1 MPAVTAL
8 EGSFMLKMKRKTLFY
23 TLFLPILLLT
33 LSSIEIRAEGH
44 EDVGISEQ
52 SDLRLAAW
60 NIRIMSHK
68 SRTDAELIEIAR
80 TLADYDFIAIVEL
93 RDEMVLKRTQKIL
106 SQMGTAYDYQFSPA
120 VGRGVKERCAFLY
133 KKERLSVWSDPENSI
148 RMQRTVR
155 MTSVVIR
162 TGRPSGQGSLISQ

>member
-8 EGSFMLKMKRKTLFY
+8 KGSFMLKMKRKTLFY

-44 EDVGISEQ
+44 EDVRISEQ

-60 NIRIMSHK
+60 NIRIMSNK
-68 SRTDAELIEIAR
+68 SRTDAELMKIAR

-93 RDEMVLKRTQKIL
+93 RDEAVLKRTQRIL

-120 VGRGVKERCAFLY
+120 VGRGGSWRNPASLARVSHRGWIAPSLPIAGGFSGFRCVKDLPR
-133 KKERLSVWSDPENSI
+133 
-148 RMQRTVR
+148 
-155 MTSVVIR
+155 
-162 TGRPSGQGSLISQ
+162 

>member
-1 MPAVTAL
+1 
-8 EGSFMLKMKRKTLFY
+8 MLKMKRKTLFY
-23 TLFLPILLLT
+23 TLFLPILLLI

-93 RDEMVLKRTQKIL
+93 RDEAVLKRTQRIL
-106 SQMGTAYDYQFSPA
+106 SQMGTAYDYQLSPA
-120 VGRGVKERCAFLY
+120 VGRGVKERYASSTR
-133 KKERLSVWSDPENSI
+133 KTLSVWSAPENSI
-148 RMQRTVR
+148 RTQLTAK
-155 MTSVVIR
+155 MTSVAIR
-162 TGRPSGQGSLISQ
+162 TGRPSVQASLIFQ

>member
-1 MPAVTAL
+1 MRAGTAL

-23 TLFLPILLLT
+23 TLFLPILLLN

-44 EDVGISEQ
+44 ETVGISEQ

-68 SRTDAELIEIAR
+68 SRSDAELIEIAR

-106 SQMGTAYDYQFSPA
+106 SQCHDF
-120 VGRGVKERCAFLY
+120 
-133 KKERLSVWSDPENSI
+133 
-148 RMQRTVR
+148 
-155 MTSVVIR
+155 
-162 TGRPSGQGSLISQ
+162 